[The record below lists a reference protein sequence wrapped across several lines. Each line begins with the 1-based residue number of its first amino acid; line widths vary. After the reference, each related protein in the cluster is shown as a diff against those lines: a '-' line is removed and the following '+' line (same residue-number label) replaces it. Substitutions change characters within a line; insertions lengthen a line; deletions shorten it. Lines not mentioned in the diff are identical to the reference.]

1 MAREPIDGE
10 RFSILLDEQTERSLT
25 PEEQTAM
32 EEHRHICSACA
43 ERALAASDLR
53 AMEADTAVP
62 EAFSAG
68 WRAKIREEEKLS
80 QQTPKKRNWKG
91 ILAAAAAAVFLLGG
105 TILTRNDLPGCVVY
119 ENGSNG
125 SAFMAAYGASD
136 AVMLG
141 AAPRMA
147 AKSASPMEYAVV
159 EESAAYDAE
168 MPAPANAE
176 AVREEKIIRSASFTV
191 KTAEFEAAMEK
202 LQALTEDCGGRV
214 EYLSRRGDTQNG
226 ETRSASLTL
235 RIPAQ
240 RLDEFLAGTE
250 NVGTVTS
257 LVQESQDVSDSYY
270 DIRTRLETQQ
280 YKMERL
286 QKLMLEA
293 DRVSDM
299 IEIESAIADTQYYID
314 SYTAQLS
321 GMDSRVSYSTV
332 EVTVRETRAIGIREA
347 GLGERI
353 LSALRNS
360 AEAAVLF
367 LQDMLLFVV
376 SALPWL
382 AGIAAV
388 VLAVR
393 WIIRKRKGRK
403 EK

>member
-1 MAREPIDGE
+1 MAHGPLDCE

-32 EEHRHICSACA
+32 EEHRRICPACK
-43 ERALAASDLR
+43 ERALAASDLHGM
-53 AMEADTAVP
+53 AADTAIP

-68 WRAKIREEEKLS
+68 WRAKIREEEKVS

-105 TILTRNDLPGCVVY
+105 TILTRDDLPRRAVY
-119 ENGSNG
+119 ENGSNT
-125 SAFMAAYGASD
+125 SAPMTAYGTSD

-147 AKSASPMEYAVV
+147 AKDAGPMEYAVV
-159 EESAAYDAE
+159 EESVEYDAE
-168 MPAPANAE
+168 MPAPTNAE
-176 AVREEKIIRSASFTV
+176 AAREEKIIRSAGFTI
-191 KTAEFEAAMEK
+191 KTTEFDAAMDK

-214 EYLSRRGDTQNG
+214 EYLSRRGDAQNG

-250 NVGTVTS
+250 NVGAVTS

-270 DIRTRLETQQ
+270 DIRTRLETQKN
-280 YKMERL
+280 KMERL

-293 DRVSDM
+293 DQVSDM

-314 SYTAQLS
+314 SYTAQLN

-332 EVTVRETRAIGIREA
+332 EVTVRETKAVEIREA

-367 LQDMLLFVV
+367 LQEMLLFIV

-388 VLAVR
+388 VLIVR
-393 WIIRKRKGRK
+393 WIVRKRKRRN